1 MHLLYEG
8 INAIYVAHLGTVYKV
23 HLGGRRSRGTGV
35 ELTQGIE
42 YVFFMPTDYRYCT
55 FIQ

>member
-1 MHLLYEG
+1 MHVLYEG

-23 HLGGRRSRGTGV
+23 HLGGRRSRGTGG

-42 YVFFMPTDYRYCT
+42 YVFFMPTDYRYCI

>member
-8 INAIYVAHLGTVYKV
+8 INAIYVAHLRTVYKV
-23 HLGGRRSRGTGV
+23 HLGGRRSRGTGG

>member
-8 INAIYVAHLGTVYKV
+8 INAIDVAHLGTVYKV
-23 HLGGRRSRGTGV
+23 HLGGRRSRGTGG